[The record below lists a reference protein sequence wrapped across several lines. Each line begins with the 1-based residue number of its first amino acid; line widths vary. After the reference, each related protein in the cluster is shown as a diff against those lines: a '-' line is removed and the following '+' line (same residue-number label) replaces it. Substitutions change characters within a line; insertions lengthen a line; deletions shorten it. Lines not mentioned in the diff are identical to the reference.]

1 MQSAFYAP
9 GLGVVEGSF
18 AVLVN
23 GVDVH
28 PRAHKELGQSS
39 VPFHDSTVKG
49 APQALAL
56 RVHVPQRSRG
66 IWPPQAALHGQPP
79 QGPSTRATHGAS
91 AYVLY
96 YFLGVG
102 SGHALVQLN
111 WGHRV

>member
-23 GVDVH
+23 GVDVR
-28 PRAHKELGQSS
+28 PRAHQELGQSS

-91 AYVLY
+91 VNYP
-96 YFLGVG
+96 
-102 SGHALVQLN
+102 LN
-111 WGHRV
+111 IEQSVAQSVEQSVEQSC